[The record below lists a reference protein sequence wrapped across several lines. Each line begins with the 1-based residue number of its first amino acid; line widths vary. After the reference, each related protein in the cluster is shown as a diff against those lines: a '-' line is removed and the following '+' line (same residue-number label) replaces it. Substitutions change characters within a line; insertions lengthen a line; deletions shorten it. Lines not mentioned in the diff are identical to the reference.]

1 MSASLQ
7 SRQTAVTDIDIA
19 GKRTRHK
26 SIRGSRDMDKRA
38 AFIAGLLA
46 AVISLALGMGV
57 LQFMHDNAM
66 GLPRL
71 LATVVLGRGALDA
84 DVTSATTALGAGI
97 AVHLVLGLV
106 FAFVISF
113 TLHRWGFW
121 VGLIGGA
128 LFGLALYAINTYT
141 MSRFFPDFFY
151 YRSWFMV
158 GLHVVFGALCGGIYE
173 TLERDR
179 RSIYRD

>member
-1 MSASLQ
+1 
-7 SRQTAVTDIDIA
+7 
-19 GKRTRHK
+19 
-26 SIRGSRDMDKRA
+26 MDKRA
-38 AFIAGLLA
+38 AVIAGLIA
-46 AVISLALGMGV
+46 ALVSLGLGMGV
-57 LQFMHDNAM
+57 LQYLHEGAF

-71 LATVVLGRGALDA
+71 LATIALGRDALNA
-84 DVTSATTALGAGI
+84 EVTSNGMALGVGI

-121 VGLIGGA
+121 VGLIGGG

-141 MSRFFPDFFY
+141 MSRFFPEFY
-151 YRSWFMV
+151 FYRSWFMI
-158 GLHVVFGALCGGIYE
+158 GFHIVFGALCGGIYE

-179 RSIYRD
+179 KSTFRGRGR

>member
-1 MSASLQ
+1 
-7 SRQTAVTDIDIA
+7 
-19 GKRTRHK
+19 
-26 SIRGSRDMDKRA
+26 MDKRA
-38 AFIAGLLA
+38 ATIAGLVA
-46 AVISLALGMGV
+46 AIVSLLLGMGV
-57 LQFMHDNAM
+57 LQYLHENAVA
-66 GLPRL
+66 LPRL
-71 LATVVLGRGALDA
+71 LATIVLGRDALDA
-84 DVTSATTALGAGI
+84 ALTPVTTALAVGT

-121 VGLIGGA
+121 VGLIGGG
-128 LFGLALYAINTYT
+128 LFGLALYAINTYS
-141 MSRFFPDFFY
+141 MSRFFPEFFF

-179 RSIYRD
+179 RSIYRN

>member
-1 MSASLQ
+1 
-7 SRQTAVTDIDIA
+7 
-19 GKRTRHK
+19 
-26 SIRGSRDMDKRA
+26 MDKRA
-38 AFIAGLLA
+38 AVIAGLLA
-46 AVISLALGMGV
+46 AVISLLLGMGS
-57 LQFMHDNAM
+57 LHFLHDNAI

-71 LATVVLGRGALDA
+71 LATIVLGRGALDA
-84 DVTSATTALGAGI
+84 EVTPFATALGVGI

-121 VGLIGGA
+121 VGLIGGG

-141 MSRFFPDFFY
+141 MSRFFPEFYY

-158 GLHVVFGALCGGIYE
+158 ALHVIFGALCGGIYE
-173 TLERDR
+173 SLERDR
-179 RSIYRD
+179 RSIYRR

>member
-1 MSASLQ
+1 
-7 SRQTAVTDIDIA
+7 
-19 GKRTRHK
+19 
-26 SIRGSRDMDKRA
+26 MDKRA
-38 AFIAGLLA
+38 ATIAGLLA
-46 AVISLALGMGV
+46 ASISLGLGMAV
-57 LQFMHDNAM
+57 LQYLHENAI

-71 LATVVLGRGALDA
+71 LATIVLGRGALDA
-84 DVTSATTALGAGI
+84 DITPVATAISVGI
-97 AVHLVLGLV
+97 GVHLVLGLV

-121 VGLIGGA
+121 VGLIGGG

-141 MSRFFPDFFY
+141 MSRFFPDFYF

-173 TLERDR
+173 AIERDR
-179 RSIYRD
+179 TASRSIYRN

>member
-1 MSASLQ
+1 
-7 SRQTAVTDIDIA
+7 
-19 GKRTRHK
+19 
-26 SIRGSRDMDKRA
+26 MDKRA
-38 AFIAGLLA
+38 AIIAGLFA
-46 AVISLALGMGV
+46 AVISLLLGMGV
-57 LQFMHDNAM
+57 LQYLHENAL

-71 LATVVLGRGALDA
+71 LATIVLGRAALDP
-84 DVTSATTALGAGI
+84 DLTSTGMAIAVGI
-97 AVHLVLGLV
+97 GVHLVLGLV

-141 MSRFFPDFFY
+141 MSRFFPEFY
-151 YRSWFMV
+151 FYRSWFMV

-173 TLERDR
+173 SLERDR
-179 RSIYRD
+179 NTGRSIYRN